1 MAEEKAEEETVEA
14 GWEAVASVVEVR
26 AVAKAVAV
34 RAVEARAAA
43 ARVVVAMVVVATAVV
58 VRVAVERER
67 STENR
72 SSSPRCAV
80 YGRAREARALR
91 IRQQRPGS

>member
-1 MAEEKAEEETVEA
+1 MAAALVGVKEA
-14 GWEAVASVVEVR
+14 GLGAARVVEVT
-26 AVAKAVAV
+26 
-34 RAVEARAAA
+34 AA
-43 ARVVVAMVVVATAVV
+43 ARVVVAMVVVARVEETVV
-58 VRVAVERER
+58 AARVAVERER

>member
-1 MAEEKAEEETVEA
+1 MVEGVMEAEEMVEA
-14 GWEAVASVVEVR
+14 MVEEVM
-26 AVAKAVAV
+26 AKVAV
-34 RAVEARAAA
+34 V
-43 ARVVVAMVVVATAVV
+43 MVVVARVEETVV
-58 VRVAVERER
+58 AARVAVERER